1 MEGALPLTLSGGR
14 VTFDNVHFGYG
25 SAAASAAAA
34 VAGGADG
41 AGGAEAA
48 EGDAQP
54 LLRGVSFAVEAG
66 QTVAIV
72 GGSGSGKSSILRLLC
87 RFYDP
92 TAGSISIDGQDVR
105 EVQLDS
111 LRNVLGVVPQDVM
124 LFNDTIEYNLRYG
137 RPAASADEVEEA
149 ARRACIHESITR
161 MPNGYATLVGERGLK
176 LSGGEKQRL
185 AIGRALL
192 RDPPILLCD
201 EATSAVDTVTEAH
214 ILKEMRAASRERD
227 GGRQT
232 CIMIAHRLSTVVD
245 ADRIVVLQRGRVVE
259 QGTHAE
265 LVALGGE
272 YAQLWS
278 MQAADGATDAA
289 GS

>member
-1 MEGALPLTLSGGR
+1 VTPRGSVVSGLTRRGPMWQVYNSVRQAATDMNALTRLQCRQPQIQSMEGALPLTLSGGR

-92 TAGSISIDGQDVR
+92 TAGSISIDGQ
-105 EVQLDS
+105 
-111 LRNVLGVVPQDVM
+111 VPPPSHLPPDQ
-124 LFNDTIEYNLRYG
+124 IR
-137 RPAASADEVEEA
+137 S
-149 ARRACIHESITR
+149 
-161 MPNGYATLVGERGLK
+161 
-176 LSGGEKQRL
+176 
-185 AIGRALL
+185 
-192 RDPPILLCD
+192 DPI
-201 EATSAVDTVTEAH
+201 
-214 ILKEMRAASRERD
+214 
-227 GGRQT
+227 
-232 CIMIAHRLSTVVD
+232 
-245 ADRIVVLQRGRVVE
+245 
-259 QGTHAE
+259 
-265 LVALGGE
+265 
-272 YAQLWS
+272 
-278 MQAADGATDAA
+278 
-289 GS
+289 